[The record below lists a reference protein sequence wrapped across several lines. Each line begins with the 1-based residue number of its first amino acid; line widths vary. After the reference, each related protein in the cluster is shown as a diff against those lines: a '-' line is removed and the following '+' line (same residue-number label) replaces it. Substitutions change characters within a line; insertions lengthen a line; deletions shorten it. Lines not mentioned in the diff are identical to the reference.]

1 MPVVLGVSKENN
13 FELNSVVVSR
23 KPGEAVGAICY
34 LVDKDGKGLTLNV
47 EYNQLD
53 PLVKS

>member
-1 MPVVLGVSKENN
+1 MGVSKENN